1 MKLSDIKKYMPVY
14 LFHLGHQPLL
24 SRAEILSVINTQK
37 ISFSSE
43 RQAGNLLFIETSK
56 PIDAARFINQLGGTV
71 KIMEHLP
78 EVQPKPSTVAK
89 YLHESIPSGKI
100 NFSLSGA
107 PFALLIKKELKNLD
121 RSVRYIEPKNTATI
135 LHNDLVNTNSD
146 ITIFE
151 NKVFIT
157 KGIQDL
163 EGFSER
169 DYGRPQAD
177 SKSGMLPPKLARMML
192 NLTGASHDDIVL
204 DPFCGSGTVLMEAAD
219 LGFLNIAGTDL
230 SLKAIQDSEK
240 NLTWLRETKK
250 IKPVTK
256 LKVADAQQLSR
267 EFSAQSIDAIVAEPY
282 MGKPQTGRESLRELQ
297 NSARELRQLFEK
309 AFAEFAIILKSGASV
324 VFIIPEFTYQ
334 KETITID
341 CLDTIKKLGFNIVP
355 LLPKHESIL
364 YQRPGQHVA
373 RRIWKFQLEK

>member
-1 MKLSDIKKYMPVY
+1 MSIY
-14 LFHLGHQPLL
+14 LFQLGHQPLL
-24 SRAEILSVINTQK
+24 SRAEILNVLTTQK
-37 ISFSSE
+37 ISFTSE
-43 RQAGNLLFIETSK
+43 RQTGNLLFIDTQKS
-56 PIDAARFINQLGGTV
+56 IDGAKFINQLGGTI
-71 KIMEHLP
+71 KIMEQMSD
-78 EVQPKPSTVAK
+78 VQPKPSSVAK
-89 YLHESIPSGKI
+89 YLHELIPVGKI
-100 NFSLSGA
+100 NFSLTGA

-135 LHNDLVNTNSD
+135 LHNNLVETNSD

-151 NKVFIT
+151 NKVFVT

-169 DYGRPQAD
+169 DYGRPQTD
-177 SKSGMLPPKLARMML
+177 SKSGMLPPKLARMMI
-192 NLTGASHDDIVL
+192 NLAGANHDDIIL

-230 SLKAIQDSEK
+230 SPKAVQDSAK

-250 IKPVTK
+250 IKPVIK
-256 LKVADAQQLSR
+256 LAVADVTHISN

-282 MGKPQTGRESLRELQ
+282 MGKPQTGRESLRDLQ
-297 NSARELRQLFEK
+297 NTARELRQLFEK
-309 AFAEFAIILKSGASV
+309 AFTEFTTILKPCASV

-341 CLDTIKKLGFNIVP
+341 CLNTIKKLGFSTIP
-355 LLPKHESIL
+355 LLPKHESIV

-373 RRIWKFQLEK
+373 RRIWKFQLQK